1 MNNIETQLEK
11 VFTETFPSL
20 NNFNLKLEKKDVLEW
35 DSIGHL
41 NLIVELEDT
50 FNVSF
55 SKQEISNINNVEDIL
70 RIIKSKKDVN

>member
-1 MNNIETQLEK
+1 MNNIETQLQK
-11 VFTETFPSL
+11 IFTEIFPNL
-20 NNFNLKLEKKDVLEW
+20 NNFNLKLNKKDVFEW

-55 SKQEISNINNVEDIL
+55 SKQEINNINNIEDVL